1 MVAAPMIKKN
11 DFAGKLKK
19 AVDAVIE
26 AQTGELVAR
35 LEDLQRVL
43 DGDFPSIENPDD
55 MGETRDLLESAQIF
69 MNVFAA
75 KAQELRSRNRIDEAK
90 VLERFMARY
99 SKLVEGDDFTGW
111 TDTLYRRYL

>member
-1 MVAAPMIKKN
+1 MIKKN

-26 AQTGELVAR
+26 AQTGQLVAR
-35 LEDLQRVL
+35 LDELQRVL
-43 DGDFPSIENPDD
+43 DGDFPLIEDMDD
-55 MGETRDLLESAQIF
+55 MGETRYMLESAQLF
-69 MNVFAA
+69 MNAFAA
-75 KAQELRSRNRIDEAK
+75 KAQELRSRNRIEEAK

-99 SKLVEGDDFTGW
+99 SKLAEGQDFTGW

>member
-1 MVAAPMIKKN
+1 MVATPMIQKN

-26 AQTGELVAR
+26 AQTGQLVAR

-43 DGDFPSIENPDD
+43 DGDFPAIEDLDD

-99 SKLVEGDDFTGW
+99 SKLTEGDDFTGW

>member
-1 MVAAPMIKKN
+1 
-11 DFAGKLKK
+11 
-19 AVDAVIE
+19 
-26 AQTGELVAR
+26 
-35 LEDLQRVL
+35 LQRVL
-43 DGDFPSIENPDD
+43 DGDFPAIEDLDD

-99 SKLVEGDDFTGW
+99 SKLLEGDDFAGW